1 MLGNCSELQ
10 KLSFEQLF
18 PVSFKLRFE
27 LVVLKVFGRL
37 LLISPYQL
45 YAELFRVI
53 WTKISIDQSHR
64 FELKWASSMVHM
76 IDDGADALLHIL
88 VDLLFIGRNTSTLI
102 WSVCIYI
109 FVHEG
114 PLDKPSA
121 LINLWLSAFLHALV
135 TNAVVHF
142 YHQLVGNF
150 PRSCWRTRIW
160 QESLANYENI
170 SKILFNFRVTQSVNL
185 FKSPKNCK
193 RSWTIKRG
201 KMHKRIYNDYT
212 SAKNLNLKTN
222 LLEPLKSHMETS
234 KLSNQSWNSHE
245 TDKNPPKL
253 SRMPIRMNEISR
265 PDSQWS
271 SVLWFKNCKIVC
283 DVTEFNITSKLC
295 EHLSIRL

>member
-1 MLGNCSELQ
+1 MS
-10 KLSFEQLF
+10 KF
-18 PVSFKLRFE
+18 
-27 LVVLKVFGRL
+27 
-37 LLISPYQL
+37 
-45 YAELFRVI
+45 
-53 WTKISIDQSHR
+53 
-64 FELKWASSMVHM
+64 
-76 IDDGADALLHIL
+76 DGAHDRRWCWCPSSYLSGSIIHWQKHINIDMVCVQLHFRAWRTTRQTI
-88 VDLLFIGRNTSTLI
+88 STHQ
-102 WSVCIYI
+102 
-109 FVHEG
+109 FM
-114 PLDKPSA
+114 P
-121 LINLWLSAFLHALV
+121 FLHALV

-170 SKILFNFRVTQSVNL
+170 SKILFNFRVTRSVNL

-283 DVTEFNITSKLC
+283 DVTESNITSKLC